1 MHFTVASS
9 AVALLASTASA
20 AAAAKKT
27 QMQINYYSDQC
38 KSYVGDVK
46 VTWATSMYDVKHDN
60 CYNYNYGSFVNIAN
74 CYGPG
79 GCQCNF
85 FYGKDCKGGST
96 KLFDNHNC
104 VGGAQQLQSFA
115 CYLT

>member
-1 MHFTVASS
+1 MHFTTVAAS
-9 AVALLASTASA
+9 AVALLSSTA
-20 AAAAKKT
+20 AAAKT

-38 KSYVGDVK
+38 KTSVADIK
-46 VTWATSMYDVKHDN
+46 VTWATSIHETKDN
-60 CYNYNYGSFVNIAN
+60 CYNYKRGSFVNLSK
-74 CYGPG
+74 CYER

-85 FYGKDCKGGST
+85 FYGRDCKGAST